1 MTYPVIQV
9 PEMASAQLEQLGT
22 KEKFWFRAADG
33 AWVLFKEGYPGS
45 GEHWAEKV
53 ACEVARLLGLPHAE
67 YDLAV
72 WRGRLGV
79 VSPSLVPQE
88 ARLILGNELLAK
100 NFPDYAEAGRFRVRQ
115 HTVRRV
121 LAVLGATGAG
131 TPSGWTCPTAVADA
145 VGVFVGYLLLD
156 ALIGNQDRHH
166 ENWGLINSARH
177 GLTLAPTFDHASSLG
192 RNETDEV
199 RIERLTTRDSG
210 RSVRAYA
217 ARATSG
223 LYETH
228 TSKKAL
234 STLDAFTHALWA
246 NPSAAA
252 YWLECLDG
260 LDSAHFETILNE
272 VPGDFMTQPARD
284 FALRLLSA
292 NRDRLLH
299 LPSEALI

>member
-1 MTYPVIQV
+1 MTYPIIQV
-9 PEMASAQLEQLGT
+9 QEMASAQLEQLGT

-33 AWVLFKEGYPGS
+33 TWVLFKEGYPGS

-67 YDLAV
+67 YDLAI
-72 WRGRLGV
+72 WRGRPGV
-79 VSPSLVPQE
+79 VSPTMVPKA

-100 NFPDYAEAGRFRVRQ
+100 IFPDYAEAGRFRVRQ

-121 LAVLGATGAG
+121 VAVLGAIGAS
-131 TPSGWTCPTAVADA
+131 TPFEWNCPTEVADA

-166 ENWGLINSARH
+166 ENWGLINSAKH

-210 RSVRAYA
+210 RSVTTYA
-217 ARATSG
+217 TRATSG
-223 LYETH
+223 LYATH

-234 STLDAFTHALWA
+234 STLDAFTEAARA
-246 NPSAAA
+246 NPSATA

-260 LDSAHFETILNE
+260 LDSAHFETILKK
-272 VPGDFMTQPARD
+272 VPADFITQPARA
-284 FALRLLSA
+284 FAQRLLLA
-292 NRDRLLH
+292 NRDRLL
-299 LPSEALI
+299 ALHVKH